1 MGRLYWNNYMWC
13 HQTMES
19 LPMTKRYYLWCAA
32 TAPVLAALIAFS
44 TLPMI
49 VSVVGGLFVEAGLIM
64 AGYNLG
70 KRK

>member
-1 MGRLYWNNYMWC
+1 
-13 HQTMES
+13 
-19 LPMTKRYYLWCAA
+19 MTKRYYIWCAA